1 MQQSRLKSGGETVTR
16 LLEELCR
23 SGALERVREGD
34 RHLKDYVDA
43 EARDL
48 SAEVFSKLMADLHH
62 RIQFMIKS
70 HDHAKK
76 LGAVLAID
84 ELVLVKA
91 VQDDAARTAG
101 FSLLLRRLFEE
112 CEDMQLL
119 ECAAQA
125 LGHLV
130 RHSGQSMSDIVE
142 RQVREALP
150 WLNSRIEPSEFRR
163 YAAVLVCREL
173 ASEAPAV
180 FNVHVKAFLDGIWGG
195 LRDPKL
201 HVREASVQAL
211 ERVLVLVEKR
221 ETRYRVQWYY
231 GLFEATMRSL
241 NREPRSGALPSA
253 ESIHGGLLALG
264 ELLMHTGEFLL
275 ARYREVVETVLRF
288 KDSKEKLIRRA
299 VIRLLPRLA
308 AFAPERFA
316 QDYLHKCIAHLLAVL
331 KHANERGSSFAALA
345 DMASSLAAVGCHDG
359 CEPYLP
365 AVAAQVRAG
374 YLACCCWLC
383 CTGAQGLCGWLFVV
397 VLHSC
402 GWCLWTACCGCAAWL
417 ARRGL
422 ALAVLGSPGVP
433 PTYSAG

>member
-1 MQQSRLKSGGETVTR
+1 MVMAHTMQQNRFRSSGETITR
-16 LLEELCR
+16 LLEELCGP
-23 SGALERVREGD
+23 GALDRVRDGE
-34 RHLKDYVDA
+34 RHLKYYVEA

-48 SAEVFSKLMADLHH
+48 PGEMFSKLMADLHWRLH
-62 RIQFMIKS
+62 TIVTSKS
-70 HDHAKK
+70 PDRQRL

-84 ELVLVKA
+84 ELVMVKA

-101 FSLLLRRLFEE
+101 FSGLLRYLFEHID
-112 CEDMQLL
+112 DMQLL

-130 RHSGQSMSDIVE
+130 RNSGQSMSDVVE
-142 RQVREALP
+142 RQVRESLH
-150 WLNSRIEPSEFRR
+150 WLSASGATFSEFRR
-163 YAAVLVCREL
+163 YAAVLVCREM

-180 FNVHVKAFLDGIWGG
+180 FNVHVKSFLDGIWGG

-201 HVREASVQAL
+201 HIREASVQAL

-241 NREPRSGALPSA
+241 NREPRTGALPSA

-264 ELLMHTGEFLL
+264 ELLCHTGEFLL

-331 KHANERGSSFAALA
+331 KHTGERGVAFAALA
-345 DMASSLAAVGCHDG
+345 DMASNLAAVGCQDG
-359 CEPYLP
+359 FEPYLM
-365 AVAAQVRAG
+365 AVAAQVRTVAG
-374 YLACCCWLC
+374 VKVSLKAC
-383 CTGAQGLCGWLFVV
+383 
-397 VLHSC
+397 S
-402 GWCLWTACCGCAAWL
+402 
-417 ARRGL
+417 
-422 ALAVLGSPGVP
+422 
-433 PTYSAG
+433 